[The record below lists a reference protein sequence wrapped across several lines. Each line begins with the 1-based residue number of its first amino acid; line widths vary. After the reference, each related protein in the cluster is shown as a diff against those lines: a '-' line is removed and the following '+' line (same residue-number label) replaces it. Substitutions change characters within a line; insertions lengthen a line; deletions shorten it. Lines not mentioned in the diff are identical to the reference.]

1 MRFEVYDADDKKDL
15 RNLKKQEFIGAAEF
29 ALHEAIRAKDQI
41 LRLPLVDKGKSNG
54 TIILHAEEVKE
65 KLSSNL
71 AHMTIEC
78 YGAVKNSPM
87 FYRLLRS
94 DGNSFFPVYQSEAC
108 RRRNGNIKWHKVKI
122 PTAGLFRDDQSKPLR
137 IELYEYFSNGNH
149 KLLET
154 RDFQF
159 VSIIDGFKWESKV
172 GVIVF
177 KDVSVEKRASFLEY
191 LFGGCQI
198 SLAIAIDFT
207 ASNNDPD
214 MPNSLHSTNLQKNQ
228 YVQAIRAI
236 GDILQEY
243 DSDKNIPVFGFGAKV
258 PGFKSASHCF
268 ALNGNIF
275 APEVHT
281 IDGVLNTY
289 TKNLTKL
296 HFSGPTNFSEVIR
309 YFGDFAYWHVSN
321 GLLFNYF
328 VLLIITDGQITDM
341 EYTIDEI
348 VRCSGLPVSIIITGV
363 GDEDFRQ
370 MDRLDADTNPLYSKR
385 LEKYAVRDIVQFVP
399 FNKFAGN
406 PQELARETLAELP
419 KQLVDYMTAMK
430 IPTTALPGMVNGPD
444 FYTLR
449 QNEFIGR
456 FANSGMGDNATQL
469 IRVGFPVMDI
479 EAFANALKFGYQN
492 ILHC

>member
-1 MRFEVYDADDKKDL
+1 MCGCTTSSDATTESAAVGGDNEELLESQLYADDGLCTTTEIHVSCQNLADKDVFSKSDPFAVLYFKNKKNGQWVETGRTEVIDDNLNPVFVKSIIVKYFFEERQPMRFEVYDADDKKDL

-228 YVQAIRAI
+228 YVQAIR
-236 GDILQEY
+236 G
-243 DSDKNIPVFGFGAKV
+243 
-258 PGFKSASHCF
+258 
-268 ALNGNIF
+268 
-275 APEVHT
+275 
-281 IDGVLNTY
+281 
-289 TKNLTKL
+289 
-296 HFSGPTNFSEVIR
+296 
-309 YFGDFAYWHVSN
+309 
-321 GLLFNYF
+321 
-328 VLLIITDGQITDM
+328 
-341 EYTIDEI
+341 
-348 VRCSGLPVSIIITGV
+348 
-363 GDEDFRQ
+363 
-370 MDRLDADTNPLYSKR
+370 
-385 LEKYAVRDIVQFVP
+385 
-399 FNKFAGN
+399 
-406 PQELARETLAELP
+406 
-419 KQLVDYMTAMK
+419 
-430 IPTTALPGMVNGPD
+430 
-444 FYTLR
+444 
-449 QNEFIGR
+449 
-456 FANSGMGDNATQL
+456 
-469 IRVGFPVMDI
+469 
-479 EAFANALKFGYQN
+479 
-492 ILHC
+492 